1 MKADWRRNSK
11 QNQKVYIYYINL
23 NKHFSYLSMKIIC
36 VQIHSQGAV
45 LNNAPS
51 ILVEMYKTKKRHI
64 MIPGNEDEAVK
75 KNE

>member
-1 MKADWRRNSK
+1 
-11 QNQKVYIYYINL
+11 
-23 NKHFSYLSMKIIC
+23 MKIC
-36 VQIHSQGAV
+36 VEIHSQGAM

-51 ILVEMYKTKKRHI
+51 ISVEMYKTKKRHI